1 MKTAAIIAEY
11 NPFHNGHKYLIEETR
26 RLTGADF
33 VLVIMSGNFV
43 QRGAPAIFNKYI
55 RTRMALC
62 GGADAVIEL
71 PSLYAVSSAEFFAG
85 GGITLL
91 NQLGMIDFLSFGSE
105 CGDIELIK
113 NCAALLSL
121 ETPEY
126 HCALQ
131 AFLRQG
137 LSFPAARNKAV
148 LRSLPVSGLSSDCK
162 DTAFLSEE
170 TVNTLFASP
179 NNILALEYCKALL
192 VSDSNITPVT
202 IKRQGDSY
210 HETMLN
216 TDASVFSSASAIRI
230 AIEHCNEA
238 VTGNFP
244 SCFLTCDDFSALL
257 HYKLLLEQEH
267 GFSEYLDCSCGLSD
281 KIIKNLP
288 AFTNFTDFCSLLK
301 SKDITYTR
309 ISRVLIHIL
318 LGITVPDSCSQPLT
332 DRKPDVPYARL
343 LGFRKDSA
351 ALLSSIKRNSSI
363 PLISKLADASSLLDS
378 HALSMLKQDILAGNI
393 YETAYYNK
401 YKKGPLNEYKQSPVI
416 L

>member
-55 RTRMALC
+55 RTWMALC

-148 LRSLPVSGLSSDCK
+148 LRLLPVSGLSSDCK

-267 GFSEYLDCSCGLSD
+267 GFSEYFDCSCGLSD

-318 LGITVPDSCSQPLT
+318 LGITVPGSCSRPLT

>member
-11 NPFHNGHKYLIEETR
+11 NPFHNGHKYQIEETR

-105 CGDIELIK
+105 CGDIALIN
-113 NCAALLSL
+113 NCAKLLSF

-126 HCALQ
+126 NCALQ
-131 AFLRQG
+131 SFLKQG

-148 LRSLPVSGLSSDCK
+148 IKSVPAACLSNDCA
-162 DTAFLSEE
+162 DTALLSEE
-170 TVNTLFASP
+170 TVNALFASP

-192 VSDSNITPVT
+192 FSDSNITPVT

-210 HETMLN
+210 HETEMN
-216 TDASVFSSASAIRI
+216 MDTSVFSSASAIRN
-230 AIEHCNEA
+230 AIEHSNA
-238 VTGNFP
+238 PVTGNYP
-244 SCFLTCDDFSALL
+244 ACFLTCDDFSSLL
-257 HYKLLLEQEH
+257 HYKLLTEQEQ
-267 GFSEYLDCSCGLSD
+267 GFSKYLDCSCGLSD

-288 AFTNFTDFCSLLK
+288 AFTSFTDFCSLLK

-318 LGITVPDSCSQPLT
+318 LGITDKSSCRQPLPE
-332 DRKPDVPYARL
+332 RKLSVPYARL
-343 LGFRKDSA
+343 LGFKKDSA
-351 ALLSSIKRNSSI
+351 ALLSAVKKNSSI
-363 PLISKLADASSLLDS
+363 PLISKLADAPSLMDN
-378 HALSMLKQDILAGNI
+378 HALSMLKQDILAGDI
-393 YETAYYNK
+393 YEAVYYNK

>member
-126 HCALQ
+126 HCAIQ

-244 SCFLTCDDFSALL
+244 SRFLTCDDFSALL

-267 GFSEYLDCSCGLSD
+267 GFSEYFDCSCGLSD

-401 YKKGPLNEYKQSPVI
+401 YKKGLLNEYKQSPVI

>member
-62 GGADAVIEL
+62 GSADAVIEL
-71 PSLYAVSSAEFFAG
+71 PSLYAVSSAEFFAY

-91 NQLGMIDFLSFGSE
+91 NQLGMVDFLSFGSE

-148 LRSLPVSGLSSDCK
+148 LRSLPISGLSSDCK

-192 VSDSNITPVT
+192 ISNSNITPVT

-210 HETMLN
+210 HETILN
-216 TDASVFSSASAIRI
+216 TDTSVFSSSSAIRN

-238 VTGNFP
+238 VTGNYP
-244 SCFLTCDDFSALL
+244 SGFLTCDDFSALL

-318 LGITVPDSCSQPLT
+318 LGITVPGSCSQPLT

-378 HALSMLKQDILAGNI
+378 HALSMLKQDILASNI